1 MSGCD
6 NLRVASERM
15 NHSRRQMLGLC
26 ASMLTAP
33 IRSLYA
39 EPTLGVILPRKDT
52 VPAEALTMYPT
63 GVRFLTEGF
72 STADDGPLIGTLATY
87 EKFKDRMVPA
97 AEALSK
103 QGAQAI
109 LLLGTSVTF
118 YKGAAYNQ
126 SIADSI
132 HQATGLAATTM
143 SSAIVEGLHAVG
155 ARRLAV
161 ATGYIDEVNEQ
172 FRVFLQ
178 ESGFEVVA
186 LKGLG
191 LLTPSALSQE
201 QNLGKF
207 AESVYDTAPK
217 ADAVVM
223 AFAASRTLEVIAP
236 VERRCGVPVISARPH
251 AFWAGVRLLGLRGT
265 ASGFGTLL
273 SKS

>member
-1 MSGCD
+1 MTT
-6 NLRVASERM
+6 
-15 NHSRRQMLGLC
+15 NHSRRQILAAVC
-26 ASMLTAP
+26 AMLTAP
-33 IRSLYA
+33 LRSLCA
-39 EPTLGVILPRKDT
+39 EPALGVILPRKDA

-72 STADDGPLIGTLATY
+72 STVDDGPLIGTLATY
-87 EKFKDRMVPA
+87 EKFQDRMVPA
-97 AEALSK
+97 AETLQK

-132 HQATGLAATTM
+132 HRATGLPATTM
-143 SSAIVEGLHAVG
+143 SSAIVEGLKAVG
-155 ARRLAV
+155 GRRLAV

-191 LLTPSALSQE
+191 LLTPSAMSP
-201 QNLGKF
+201 QNLGSF
-207 AESVYDTAPK
+207 AESVYDTAPT

-223 AFAASRTLEVIAP
+223 AFASTRSLETIVA

-251 AFWAGVRLLGLRGT
+251 AFWAGIRLLGLKGT
-265 ASGFGTLL
+265 AAGFGTLL